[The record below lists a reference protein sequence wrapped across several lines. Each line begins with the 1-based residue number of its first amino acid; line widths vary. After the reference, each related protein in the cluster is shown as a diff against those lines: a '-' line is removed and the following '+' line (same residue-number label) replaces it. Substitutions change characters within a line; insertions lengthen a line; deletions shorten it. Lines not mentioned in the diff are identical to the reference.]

1 MNNIET
7 KHLKTRWIHLFNNTM
22 HKFFINKNV
31 LDIGCLDGYSTNNFI
46 KNNAKSAIGIDIE
59 PSYIEQAKLEYP
71 NIVFKTED
79 AEQLNSFEGIDVI
92 SCLGL
97 IYFLK
102 DPVKFLKKLAIQ
114 KNANTIIIE
123 TVFNN
128 GETYFNDNL
137 CFLNIDIIKSFF
149 IDDGWQISFEKMF
162 KLKHINNKEFNF
174 GNRIIVVFER
184 QP

>member
-1 MNNIET
+1 
-7 KHLKTRWIHLFNNTM
+7 M

-31 LDIGCLDGYSTNNFI
+31 LDIGCLDGYSTNQFI

-59 PSYIEQAKLEYP
+59 PSYTKQAKLQYP

-79 AEQLNSFEGIDVI
+79 AEQFNNFEGIDLI

-102 DPVKFLKKLAIQ
+102 DPVKFLKKLSLQ

-128 GETYFNDNL
+128 YGTYFDNDL
-137 CFLNIDIIKSFF
+137 CFLNIDTIKSFF
-149 IDDGWQISFEKMF
+149 IDTGWKISFEKMF
-162 KLKHINNKEFNF
+162 KLKHVSNKNFNF
-174 GNRIIVVFER
+174 GNRIVIVFER
-184 QP
+184 QL